1 VVQFSQ
7 LGFDGRSLT
16 DDFASPLHGLALG
29 VNLLNMG
36 SHLFLLLMGLLL
48 LRREP
53 GVWFWY
59 GRP

>member
-7 LGFDGRSLT
+7 LGLDGRSLT
-16 DDFASPLHGLALG
+16 DDFASPLRGLALG

-53 GVWFWY
+53 GVWF
-59 GRP
+59 